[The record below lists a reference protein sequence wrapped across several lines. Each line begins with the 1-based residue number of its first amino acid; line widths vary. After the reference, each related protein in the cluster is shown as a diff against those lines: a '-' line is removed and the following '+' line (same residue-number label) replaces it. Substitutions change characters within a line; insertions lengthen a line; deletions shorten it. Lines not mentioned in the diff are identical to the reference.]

1 MTRFYQ
7 KVIILGLSFL
17 LAWAGW
23 KGLNALAYRGE
34 AAALSQAQGD
44 KPVKKVNKT
53 REEWEKELTPE
64 QYKVMFKC
72 STEPPFSG
80 KYNDFWEEGVYFCA
94 ACGSPLFKSDDK
106 YDHGSGWP
114 SFKEALTGANLEY
127 KDDFLLAFTASR

>member
-7 KVIILGLSFL
+7 KVIILGLSL
-17 LAWAGW
+17 ILAWAGW

-34 AAALSQAQGD
+34 AATISQAQGD
-44 KPVKKVNKT
+44 KPVKKVNKSK
-53 REEWEKELTPE
+53 EEWKKELSPE

-94 ACGSPLFKSDDK
+94 ACGAPLFKSDDK
-106 YDHGSGWP
+106 YDRRQWLAELQRSLNRGQSGV
-114 SFKEALTGANLEY
+114 
-127 KDDFLLAFTASR
+127 